1 MHILEKIA
9 LLQPPERLLL
19 YLRMPSST
27 SETGYHQH
35 CKHKEKNIS
44 ISFIQPDSTIL
55 DPLRQPQNPLGTRS
69 EINFTINWVR
79 SHLEMDP
86 NVSIPKQ
93 DVYDEYVYVLR
104 DKCYFNSNMMN
115 IYGLVFL

>member
-1 MHILEKIA
+1 MHILEKIS

-27 SETGYHQH
+27 SETGYHY
-35 CKHKEKNIS
+35 KHYEENSS
-44 ISFIQPDSTIL
+44 ILTVQYLINPTPSNPTIV

-93 DVYDEYVYVLR
+93 DVYDEYVYVL
-104 DKCYFNSNMMN
+104 KKK
-115 IYGLVFL
+115 L

>member
-1 MHILEKIA
+1 MFNFCMI
-9 LLQPPERLLL
+9 RLTF
-19 YLRMPSST
+19 S
-27 SETGYHQH
+27 
-35 CKHKEKNIS
+35 
-44 ISFIQPDSTIL
+44 

-93 DVYDEYVYVLR
+93 DVYDEYV
-104 DKCYFNSNMMN
+104 
-115 IYGLVFL
+115 

>member
-1 MHILEKIA
+1 MMYFRKIFSNN
-9 LLQPPERLLL
+9 LLNLTL
-19 YLRMPSST
+19 
-27 SETGYHQH
+27 
-35 CKHKEKNIS
+35 
-44 ISFIQPDSTIL
+44 FL

-93 DVYDEYVYVLR
+93 DVYDEYVYV
-104 DKCYFNSNMMN
+104 KF
-115 IYGLVFL
+115 